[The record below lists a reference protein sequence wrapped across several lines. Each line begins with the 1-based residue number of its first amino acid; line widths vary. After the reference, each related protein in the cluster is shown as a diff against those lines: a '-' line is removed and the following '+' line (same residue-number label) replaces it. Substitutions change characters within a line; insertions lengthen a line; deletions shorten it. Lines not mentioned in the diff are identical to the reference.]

1 MKKLKINGR
10 TPQTFYQEL
19 IIPFV
24 IVILF
29 VAIGQADFFV
39 AYPGLEMSPEKFGS
53 TGVLYYNSD
62 YSQLAASPKTTK
74 KYVKP
79 ETMVDSAIMCDA
91 CGSDKLYTKKEKLV
105 ISADALKEEAG
116 NQTKEVA
123 EFEAAA
129 FAKRDGENAFIYIHE
144 ISNSKITIVPN
155 DPATFSP
162 EAFAKKEYTPKPY
175 PGGH

>member
-53 TGVLYYNSD
+53 NGVLYYNSD
-62 YSQLAASPKTTK
+62 YSQLAASPKT
-74 KYVKP
+74 
-79 ETMVDSAIMCDA
+79 
-91 CGSDKLYTKKEKLV
+91 
-105 ISADALKEEAG
+105 
-116 NQTKEVA
+116 
-123 EFEAAA
+123 
-129 FAKRDGENAFIYIHE
+129 
-144 ISNSKITIVPN
+144 
-155 DPATFSP
+155 
-162 EAFAKKEYTPKPY
+162 
-175 PGGH
+175 